1 MEVNYSLIA
10 HNSSG
15 RRNIIAHVV
24 AQIMRDGEGD
34 QFILQRER
42 ASSDSPISDSAC

>member
-1 MEVNYSLIA
+1 MKVNYSLIA

-15 RRNIIAHVV
+15 RGNIIAHLIV
-24 AQIMRDGEGD
+24 QMMGDGEGD
-34 QFILQRER
+34 QFIFRAKR